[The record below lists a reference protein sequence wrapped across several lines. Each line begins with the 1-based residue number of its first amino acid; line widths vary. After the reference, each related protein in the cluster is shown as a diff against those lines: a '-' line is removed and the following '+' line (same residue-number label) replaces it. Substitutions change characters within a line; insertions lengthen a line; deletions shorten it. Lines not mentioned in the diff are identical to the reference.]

1 MIVGGVGL
9 TGIMTMDKVKRQKR
23 IIQKKR
29 NLKKWLKREH
39 TKKILWSTFPDKPT
53 TLTDEDRLRASINA
67 NHGKRCSCNGCG
79 NQRRA
84 FGRNNLTQQ
93 EKKEECRYNDW
104 FDGF

>member
-1 MIVGGVGL
+1 
-9 TGIMTMDKVKRQKR
+9 MDKTKRQKR

-29 NLKKWLKREH
+29 NVKKWMKREQER
-39 TKKILWSTFPDKPT
+39 KILWTKV
-53 TLTDEDRLRASINA
+53 TDLPVVFTEEDQLRAKINA
-67 NHGKRCSCNGCG
+67 NHGKRCSCDGCG